1 MYYLFEDKAIN
12 CNTDYIIS
20 LASASQRP
28 LARYRAKEN
37 ALKKKTS
44 ESGAACNSTNTE
56 HFKWLM
62 VDIIKH
68 IFHVT
73 LKLSGKEH
81 TTVIGIFHPELNFN
95 WSHKTLPNWWKF
107 ANLGEFWQTIVDK
120 FAWRKTA
127 LVQSN
132 SYHLK
137 IYHSTS
143 AFIIWLLKACMIR
156 HCKHRIIWHSMK
168 HKSSFTF
175 TCC

>member
-1 MYYLFEDKAIN
+1 MYCLFEDKAIN

-28 LARYRAKEN
+28 LTHYWAKEN
-37 ALKKKTS
+37 TLKKKTS
-44 ESGAACNSTNTE
+44 KSRAACNSTNTE
-56 HFKWLM
+56 RFKWLM
-62 VDIIKH
+62 VEIIKH

-73 LKLSGKEH
+73 LTLSGNEH
-81 TTVIGIFHPELNFN
+81 TTVIGIFHPELSFN
-95 WSHKTLPNWWKF
+95 GSHKTLPNWSKF

-143 AFIIWLLKACMIR
+143 AFIIWLWLL
-156 HCKHRIIWHSMK
+156 
-168 HKSSFTF
+168 
-175 TCC
+175 